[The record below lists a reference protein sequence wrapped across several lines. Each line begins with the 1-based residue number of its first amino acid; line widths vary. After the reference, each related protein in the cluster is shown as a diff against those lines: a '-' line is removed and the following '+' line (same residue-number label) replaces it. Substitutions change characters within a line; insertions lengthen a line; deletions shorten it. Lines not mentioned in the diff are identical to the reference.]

1 MAVRRTL
8 LWAAGAVWPLT
19 LMVSALAADN
29 LSLAPGLSFT
39 DDSSDSFPIRGDHL
53 TDAEVVDQGTTHL
66 QAEEPERADTV
77 RLLVEVVL
85 SFLHRTQPSRLR
97 VSALRGTVAWCMLL
111 FCPPFRGRSADH
123 VALGRANQIRAHRG
137 LARRQLSRI
146 RCATSGAPCAAASP
160 RARRRRFARSPP
172 GSLPISASGGRH
184 VIRRAAPRPPLPG
197 RTRRARQARGK

>member
-1 MAVRRTL
+1 MQGVQLHGDARQV
-8 LWAAGAVWPLT
+8 P
-19 LMVSALAADN
+19 ALDK
-29 LSLAPGLSFT
+29 P
-39 DDSSDSFPIRGDHL
+39 RL
-53 TDAEVVDQGTTHL
+53 TDRHHDALDRGTTHL

-97 VSALRGTVAWCMLL
+97 VSALRGTVACMLL

-172 GSLPISASGGRH
+172 GSLPTSATGGRH
-184 VIRRAAPRPPLPG
+184 VICRAAPRPPLPG
-197 RTRRARQARGK
+197 RARRARQARGK